1 MPRYARLCHACR
13 QFAAGLPPKKGGG
26 KQLHPLFI
34 GVQQKKQLS
43 KRFVLIGL
51 YF

>member
-1 MPRYARLCHACR
+1 MPRYTRLCHACR

-34 GVQQKKQLS
+34 LLRIFITQPE
-43 KRFVLIGL
+43 R
-51 YF
+51 YN